1 MEHFV
6 VTVNGWKAL
15 TVITKSSNLDVA
27 GVLDPPLNWY
37 TETDT
42 YKYLMALTRIFY
54 NNILLLTVHMKV
66 SSSKP

>member
-1 MEHFV
+1 M
-6 VTVNGWKAL
+6 
-15 TVITKSSNLDVA
+15 SSNLDVA